1 MLRQK
6 AIGEFF
12 SEEMLEIHTTDKGA
26 VNNLAAW
33 AQSGGHQLVKHEE
46 ENNLLKFWIKK
57 DNFLYVNI
65 PLCVYWNKIKEALYM
80 GETKKTTIVLL
91 SGDYDKAMA
100 AYIIANGAAAYDHE
114 VTIFHTFWGL
124 NALRKEEKVPVQ
136 KGFME
141 KMFAKMM
148 PRGAN
153 KMGLSKMNFAGFGPK
168 MIKRIMK
175 KHNAMPL
182 PELIEM
188 AKEQDVKLIAC
199 TMTMDLLGLQKEELL
214 EDIEYAGV
222 AAYLG
227 EAEDGNV
234 NLFI

>member
-1 MLRQK
+1 MAEK
-6 AIGEFF
+6 
-12 SEEMLEIHTTDKGA
+12 
-26 VNNLAAW
+26 
-33 AQSGGHQLVKHEE
+33 
-46 ENNLLKFWIKK
+46 
-57 DNFLYVNI
+57 
-65 PLCVYWNKIKEALYM
+65 
-80 GETKKTTIVLL
+80 KKTTIVLF

-124 NALRKEEKVPVQ
+124 NALRKDENIEVK

-141 KMFAKMM
+141 KMFSKMM
-148 PRGAN
+148 PRGAD

-168 MIKRIMK
+168 MIKDVMK

-182 PELIEM
+182 PQLIEM
-188 AKEQDVKLIAC
+188 AQEQDVKLVAC

-214 EDIEYAGV
+214 ENIEYAGV
-222 AAYLG
+222 AAYLAD
-227 EAEDGNV
+227 AEDGNV

>member
-1 MLRQK
+1 MTEK
-6 AIGEFF
+6 
-12 SEEMLEIHTTDKGA
+12 
-26 VNNLAAW
+26 
-33 AQSGGHQLVKHEE
+33 
-46 ENNLLKFWIKK
+46 
-57 DNFLYVNI
+57 
-65 PLCVYWNKIKEALYM
+65 
-80 GETKKTTIVLL
+80 KKTTIVLL

-124 NALRKEEKVPVQ
+124 NALRKDESIAVE
-136 KGFME
+136 KGFLE

-148 PRGAN
+148 PRGAD

-168 MIKRIMK
+168 LIKKVMK

-182 PELIEM
+182 PQLIEM
-188 AKEQDVKLIAC
+188 AQEQDIKLIAC
-199 TMTMDLLGLQKEELL
+199 TMTMDLLGLQEEELL
-214 EDIEYAGV
+214 DNIEYAGV
-222 AAYLG
+222 AAYLA